1 MKKRIRTGQYA
12 FPNPEWAS
20 VSQEAKDLIK
30 GMLRTDPEERFT
42 IFDIMKNKWIVV
54 SSCVYFTFFSFS
66 VWKWKLKTLTAY
78 EGWSGWEE
86 PTLKHSSYW

>member
-1 MKKRIRTGQYA
+1 MKKRIRTGQYT

-20 VSQEAKDLIK
+20 VSQDAKDLIK

-54 SSCVYFTFFSFS
+54 SICVCVALFVSLLFENES
-66 VWKWKLKTLTAY
+66 WK
-78 EGWSGWEE
+78 
-86 PTLKHSSYW
+86 H